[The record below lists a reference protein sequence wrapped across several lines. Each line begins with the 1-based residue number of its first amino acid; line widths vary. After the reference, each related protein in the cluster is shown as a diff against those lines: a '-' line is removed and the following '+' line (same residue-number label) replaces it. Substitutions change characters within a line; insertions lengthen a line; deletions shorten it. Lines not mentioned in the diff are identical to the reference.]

1 MKNTVYDVKSDIR
14 AFSKA
19 YALHQ
24 SMLSGNGLIKSLWL
38 LYVASTY

>member
-1 MKNTVYDVKSDIR
+1 MTNTVYDVKDDVR
-14 AFSKA
+14 VFSKA

-24 SMLSGNGLIKSLWL
+24 SVLSGNGIIKSLWL